1 MARLG
6 EVPFDERLTFQ
17 PLTPQEIEILSCQ
30 MTGSWIVKTELNM
43 RNEVLILPIVESK
56 KMCAQVSEILS
67 WYPVREV
74 PIDAIRDVWIYQMLL
89 KEIRLIEG
97 KLLFTCRE
105 EEERYWR
112 EELKNRENKIMN
124 VLRQGYLRVMIMNK
138 MKLVLSEV
146 DYMYY

>member
-1 MARLG
+1 M
-6 EVPFDERLTFQ
+6 VPFDERLTFQ

-74 PIDAIRDVWIYQMLL
+74 PVDAIRDVWIYQMLL

-97 KLLFTCRE
+97 KLLFTCR

>member
-1 MARLG
+1 M
-6 EVPFDERLTFQ
+6 
-17 PLTPQEIEILSCQ
+17 
-30 MTGSWIVKTELNM
+30 KTELNM
-43 RNEVLILPIVESK
+43 RNEVLILPIVESR

-67 WYPVREV
+67 WYPIREV
-74 PIDAIRDVWIYQMLL
+74 PIDTIRDVWMYQMLL

-97 KLLFTCRE
+97 KLLFTCG

-124 VLRQGYLRVMIMNK
+124 VLRQSYLRVMIMNK

>member
-1 MARLG
+1 
-6 EVPFDERLTFQ
+6 
-17 PLTPQEIEILSCQ
+17 
-30 MTGSWIVKTELNM
+30 
-43 RNEVLILPIVESK
+43 
-56 KMCAQVSEILS
+56 MCAQVSEILF

-74 PIDAIRDVWIYQMLL
+74 PIDATCNVWIYQMLL

-97 KLLFTCRE
+97 KLLFITCR

-124 VLRQGYLRVMIMNK
+124 VLRQGYLRVMIMNE
-138 MKLVLSEV
+138 MKLVLTEG